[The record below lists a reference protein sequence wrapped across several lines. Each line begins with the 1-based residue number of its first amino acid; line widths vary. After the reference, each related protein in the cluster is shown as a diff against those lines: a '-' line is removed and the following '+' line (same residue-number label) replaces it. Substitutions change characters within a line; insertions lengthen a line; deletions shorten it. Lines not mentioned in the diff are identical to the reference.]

1 MGLARDGSPTA
12 RAGPTHAVSPVPWKS
27 FPQCMSEGLH
37 SAAISGKLLSL
48 YKFWDAQGTVAT
60 ARRSTPVKRRILPV
74 TWRALMALLFG
85 LPAMAADFFM
95 VFMERLEHHPR

>member
-12 RAGPTHAVSPVPWKS
+12 RAGPTHVVPPGFWKS
-27 FPQCMSEGLH
+27 FPQCSSEGLH

-48 YKFWDAQGTVAT
+48 YNFSDTQGTVT